1 MNLDIFSEI
10 NSMSTYTIG
19 FIGFGEVG
27 SAFSAVLASKGVNVL
42 LYDVLQEDPNGINIL
57 RKRISRPRIEISKLP
72 DLVNQSNI
80 ILSTVTTDVA
90 LEAAQSV
97 ALYLRQQQTY
107 IDLNSVSPET
117 KMDIG
122 QVIEETGADFVEGSI
137 LGAVGVSGA
146 ATRILLAGR
155 HAQMAADT
163 LNSIGLNAKY
173 LSPDVGKAS
182 QFKMLR
188 SIYSK
193 GLEVLLLEMMVAAY
207 TVGIEEELW
216 NDIVHFMTVN
226 AFEDVASNWIRTH
239 GVAYKRRYHEML
251 QVLEEIKR
259 LGIEPIMSSATLRFF
274 FRSYDLK
281 LEDHFKEQP
290 SDPAE
295 VYRFLAEK
303 SIAPHQS

>member
-1 MNLDIFSEI
+1 
-10 NSMSTYTIG
+10 MSSNTTG

-27 SAFSAVLASKGVNVL
+27 STFSAALASKGVNVL
-42 LYDVLQEDPNGINIL
+42 LYDILQEDPNGMNIL
-57 RKRISRPRIEISKLP
+57 RKRISKPGIEISELP
-72 DLVNQSNI
+72 DLVSQSDI
-80 ILSTVTTDVA
+80 ILSTVTADVA

-97 ALYLRQQQTY
+97 TRYLRQQQTY
-107 IDLNSVSPET
+107 IDLNSVSPEA

-122 QVIEETGADFVEGSI
+122 RVIEETGADFVEGAI

-155 HAQMAADT
+155 NAQMAADR
-163 LNSIGLNAKY
+163 LNSMGLNANY

-193 GLEVLLLEMMVAAY
+193 GLEALLLEMMIAAH

-216 NDIVHFMTVN
+216 TDIVHFMTVN
-226 AFEDVASNWIRTH
+226 AFDNVASNWIRSH

-251 QVLEEIKR
+251 QVLEEIKK

-274 FRSYDLK
+274 LRSCDLK
-281 LEDHFKEQP
+281 LEDHFKDKP
-290 SDPAE
+290 DDPAE
-295 VYRFLAEK
+295 VIMLLAEK
-303 SIAPHQS
+303 SIAPRQTKRGQ